1 MKYKPNIVYFQGRR
15 QDDALWDVIHAEN
28 PKPKMLAEI
37 SYKLTIIPT
46 GIDYNAT
53 RDRFIKELTR
63 FELSL
68 EYGQETIIVGHS
80 LGGPWAYKFA
90 AETGHPVIL
99 INPALRP
106 TYYANKLQSMPVET
120 TFMLTEDD
128 TVCPIE
134 DTLKII
140 KEGDF
145 QGEIIRFKS
154 GGHRFIDEDSI
165 TALRD
170 VINNYIPCFD

>member
-1 MKYKPNIVYFQGRR
+1 MTDKPNIVYFQGRR

-37 SYKLTIIPT
+37 SNKLTIIPT
-46 GIDYNAT
+46 GIDYDAT
-53 RDRFIKELTR
+53 LQRFIKELTSHDP
-63 FELSL
+63 F
-68 EYGQETIIVGHS
+68 QETIIVGHS

-90 AETGHPVIL
+90 AATGHPVIL
-99 INPALRP
+99 VNPALRP

-120 TFMLTEDD
+120 TFMLAEDD
-128 TVCPIE
+128 DNCLIE
-134 DTLKII
+134 DTLEII
-140 KEGDF
+140 KDGEF
-145 QGEIIRFKS
+145 QGEIMRFKT
-154 GGHRFIDEDSI
+154 GGHRFVDENSI